1 MPNLNR
7 KSLPAFLV
15 IGLPMAVIALYLFV
29 FASGRYETE
38 SKFYI
43 RSAENGGSMPAGGM
57 VAALLSA
64 GSGGMSSDD
73 ANIIVEYIRSRDM
86 LELLDD
92 RFNLRE
98 AFSSRDLD
106 LYSRLSATASDE
118 AFLEFYRKQV
128 EANIGPSSIVTLRFR
143 AFDPEMAREVHAF
156 ILEESEAFVN
166 RISKNLANMQIDFI
180 HQEVNRSEERLR
192 STRNALLGFQNRA
205 ESVDPQQE
213 STVVFSNISALE
225 SELASLRAE
234 LTRLRSYLTEDAHQ
248 VFTLRAQIRGLEQQ
262 IQEEKRRLTGDQESL
277 NQLVFEYQ
285 NYQIDNE
292 FALQAFTSA
301 YASLEATRLEASQQL
316 KNLVAI
322 QRPALPMAPAYPR
335 KGYILLSSL
344 LVLTLSYAIGRLI
357 LSVINDH
364 RP

>member
-7 KSLPAFLV
+7 KSLPALLV
-15 IGLPMAVIALYLFV
+15 IGLPMAILLIYLFI

-43 RSAENGGSMPAGGM
+43 RSAENGGSLPAGGM
-57 VAALLSA
+57 FAALLSA
-64 GSGGMSSDD
+64 GSGGMSHDD
-73 ANIIVEYIRSRDM
+73 ANIIVEYIRSQDM
-86 LELLDD
+86 LELLDE
-92 RFNLRE
+92 RFSLRE
-98 AFSSRDLD
+98 AFSSRELD
-106 LYSRLSATASDE
+106 VYSRLRANASNE
-118 AFLEFYRKQV
+118 EFLEFYRKQV

-143 AFDPEMAREVHAF
+143 AFDPELARDVHAF
-156 ILEESEAFVN
+156 ILKESEAFVN

-180 HQEVNRSEERLR
+180 HQEVDRSEQRLR
-192 STRNALLGFQNRA
+192 RTRNALLAFQNEA
-205 ESVDPQQE
+205 KSVDPEQE
-213 STVVFSNISALE
+213 TTVVFSNISALE
-225 SELASLRAE
+225 SQLSSLRAE
-234 LTRLRSYLTEDAHQ
+234 LTRLRSYLTDDAHQ

-262 IQEEKRRLTGDQESL
+262 IQEEKGRLTGDQESL
-277 NQLVFEYQ
+277 NQLIFEYQ
-285 NYQIDNE
+285 NYQIDND
-292 FALQAFTSA
+292 FAMQAFTSA

-335 KGYILLSSL
+335 KGYILLSAL
-344 LVLTLSYAIGRLI
+344 LVLTLSYAIGRLV